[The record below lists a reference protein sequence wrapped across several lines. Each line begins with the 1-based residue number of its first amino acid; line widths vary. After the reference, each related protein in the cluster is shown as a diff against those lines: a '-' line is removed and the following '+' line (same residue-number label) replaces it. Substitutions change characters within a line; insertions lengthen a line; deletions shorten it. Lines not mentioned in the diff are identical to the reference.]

1 METRRHGPRRAEPS
15 TAHYG
20 QTISSNKGEHKNT
33 WQFRVVNNIQ
43 QHQCKSRWYGSKITK
58 REKNNH
64 RYQVAETENK
74 KPLYLERVPMPSLAL
89 QKPAWISNYCTWNFE
104 SILVIR
110 KIQARSYKF
119 QMNRTTSI
127 YQTHIKES
135 QSDNWSLTEKK
146 TGLNSSK
153 EVQKIVLGKATRT
166 LWGRII
172 FLPYSSNL
180 RTYLFFPFLSYKS
193 KA

>member
-15 TAHYG
+15 TARYG

-43 QHQCKSRWYGSKITK
+43 QHQYKSRWYGSKITK

-64 RYQVAETENK
+64 RNQVAETENK

-89 QKPAWISNYCTWNFE
+89 QKPAWI
-104 SILVIR
+104 R
-110 KIQARSYKF
+110 KIQARFYKF
-119 QMNRTTSI
+119 QMNKITSLD
-127 YQTHIKES
+127 QTHIKRKS
-135 QSDNWSLTEKK
+135 VWQLKHDQEKK
-146 TGLNSSK
+146 SGLNSSK
-153 EVQKIVLGKATRT
+153 EVQKIVLGKATRM
-166 LWGRII
+166 LHGRIV
-172 FLPYSSNL
+172 FLPYSRNL
-180 RTYLFFPFLSYKS
+180 RSCFFSPFLSYKS

>member
-1 METRRHGPRRAEPS
+1 METRRHGPRRGEPS

-43 QHQCKSRWYGSKITK
+43 QHQYKSRWYGSKITK

-64 RYQVAETENK
+64 RNQVAETENK

-135 QSDNWSLTEKK
+135 QYDNWSLTEKK
-146 TGLNSSK
+146 NRPKFIKRGTKDCAG
-153 EVQKIVLGKATRT
+153 
-166 LWGRII
+166 
-172 FLPYSSNL
+172 
-180 RTYLFFPFLSYKS
+180 
-193 KA
+193 